1 MDKREFAV
9 TVATTRTVTYIV
21 SADNREEAEEIVIY
35 NSAELTPCDVD
46 EEVTVAPTST
56 DSNLKSSKSQYAWS
70 DDVSLWLTNA
80 LALTRGKKGKG
91 LNLNPLYSDILYSDI
106 WKVEAPLVDAGI
118 MGKAW
123 HEAE

>member
-106 WKVEAPLVDAGI
+106 WKVEATLVDAGI
-118 MGKAW
+118 IGKAW